1 MLDRKQLL
9 TLMIAATAL
18 AGRVDA
24 ATTTT
29 YTDLTAWSAAA
40 GSFVTE
46 DFSDAALTPG
56 LSIAF
61 GTNIPG
67 GSIASGA
74 YHDIS
79 VTGFSNTNSLI
90 TFSTAVTAFGADWD
104 LTPAGNGGGLLLQIS
119 YADATTGSLLIPYS
133 ATASFSGFVSDTN
146 VASIRIHAADFL
158 GEETFSAD
166 NFRFSGTPGGGNG
179 NGGGPPIPEPGS
191 ALVFAAGV
199 LVVRTATRRR

>member
-1 MLDRKQLL
+1 MLDRKLL
-9 TLMIAATAL
+9 TLIIVATGL

-24 ATTTT
+24 ATTTA

-46 DFSDAALTPG
+46 DFSDATLAPG

-61 GTNIPG
+61 GSNSPA
-67 GSIASGA
+67 GSISGGE
-74 YHDIS
+74 YHDYS
-79 VTGFSNTNSLI
+79 VTGFSSFNSLI

-104 LTPAGNGGGLLLQIS
+104 LTPGGNGGGLLLQIS
-119 YADATTGSLLIPYS
+119 YADATTGSLFIPYS
-133 ATASFSGFVSDTN
+133 ATTSFSGFVSNTN
-146 VASIRIHAADFL
+146 VASIRIHTADL
-158 GEETFSAD
+158 TGEELFDAD

-179 NGGGPPIPEPGS
+179 DGGTPPIPEPGS